1 MQAMEIYRA
10 RRAEFAARMGEGVAV
25 LFATPVARRNNDVEH
40 PYRQSSDL
48 YYLSGFDEPESAL
61 VIVVDSAG
69 ARSTLFVRPR
79 NPERETWDGPRA
91 GIDGVVQDFGLDEGR
106 LIDELEI
113 ALADLCG
120 RSPRLWHRF
129 GLTTEHDALVCRAL
143 DRIRAKP
150 RSGDLPPSQMACP
163 AALLADLRLRKS
175 EWEVGRMRA
184 AAEVTRDAHLAAMRI
199 AKPGRFEYEVEAE
212 ILRVMRSRGAERV
225 AYESIVGSGPNATIL
240 HYRKNARRMEEGD
253 LLLVDAGAELDYYA
267 ADVTRT
273 FPISGRFTE
282 PQRRLYQIVLDAQL
296 AAIEAV
302 RPGAT
307 LPQIHD
313 VAARVITAGLVEFSL
328 LEGDVDALLE
338 DGAHKR
344 FYMHRT
350 SHWLGMDVHDVGAY
364 TAGGEAR
371 PLEPG
376 FVLTVEPGL
385 YVATDAEVPAEYR
398 GLGVRIE
405 DDLLVTATGHRNL
418 TEDIPKQV
426 AELERILAS

>member
-1 MQAMEIYRA
+1 MRAMEIYRA

-184 AAEVTRDAHLAAMRI
+184 AAEITRDAHLAA
-199 AKPGRFEYEVEAE
+199 
-212 ILRVMRSRGAERV
+212 
-225 AYESIVGSGPNATIL
+225 IVGSRKNNPTANAREAATVVQATGPENCTSSSSLNDTSADHSSARIPSPNASHSIPSPRTKG
-240 HYRKNARRMEEGD
+240 HWPHF
-253 LLLVDAGAELDYYA
+253 LV
-267 ADVTRT
+267 
-273 FPISGRFTE
+273 
-282 PQRRLYQIVLDAQL
+282 
-296 AAIEAV
+296 
-302 RPGAT
+302 
-307 LPQIHD
+307 
-313 VAARVITAGLVEFSL
+313 
-328 LEGDVDALLE
+328 
-338 DGAHKR
+338 
-344 FYMHRT
+344 
-350 SHWLGMDVHDVGAY
+350 
-364 TAGGEAR
+364 
-371 PLEPG
+371 
-376 FVLTVEPGL
+376 
-385 YVATDAEVPAEYR
+385 
-398 GLGVRIE
+398 
-405 DDLLVTATGHRNL
+405 
-418 TEDIPKQV
+418 
-426 AELERILAS
+426 